1 MKKIVYSLVICFTA
15 FQMISCKSEAKK
27 ETETTKEEVKVEKK
41 AAFVLQDADNLIN
54 WTAYKTTEKV
64 PVNGQFQKVN
74 ITAGGEANTAKDAIN
89 NAEFSIPVSSIF
101 TKDTSR
107 DFKIKKFFFGVMDNT
122 ELLSGKLVLENDSIG
137 YANLTMN
144 GVTKKLPFKYTL
156 NGKEFSLNT
165 TMKITDWQ
173 AENALD
179 SLNTACKDLHK
190 GADGVSKTWD
200 EVALNITS
208 VFK

>member
-1 MKKIVYSLVICFTA
+1 MKKIIYSLAICFTA
-15 FQMISCKSEAKK
+15 FQIISCKSEAKK
-27 ETETTKEEVKVEKK
+27 ETETTNQEVTTEKK
-41 AAFVLQDADNLIN
+41 AAFVLQDADNSIN
-54 WTAYKTTEKV
+54 WTAYKTSEKV
-64 PVNGQFQKVN
+64 PVKGEFQKVT
-74 ITAGGEANTAKDAIN
+74 ITAGGEASTAKEAIH
-89 NAEFSIPVSSIF
+89 NAEFSIPVSSVF

-107 DFKIKKFFFGVMDNT
+107 DFKIRKFFFGVMDQT
-122 ELLSGKLVLENDSIG
+122 ELLSGKLVLENDSLG

-156 NGKEFSLNT
+156 NEKTFNLNT

-173 AENALD
+173 AEEALS